1 MTIRRDVAR
10 RVVARRVLATVAA
23 LAIAL
28 ASCGIPLDEEP
39 QIIARGELPQSL
51 QPGTSTTTTLADRL
65 TEDVTIYLVDPGDG
79 EVARLVSVTR
89 QVPVVD
95 SGAEVERAIL
105 EQLLAGPTSEEQLDN
120 NLTTAIVP
128 AGDAPISVLS
138 LRRPAEDQLVV
149 VLSETPAIEGSDRTV
164 AFAQLVFTLTELNTV
179 DQVRFAVRDENGVD
193 EDISVSTDTEEG
205 DVRRAVG
212 RADFPSFSVTRG
224 PG

>member
-1 MTIRRDVAR
+1 MRIA
-10 RVVARRVLATVAA
+10 AVLTA
-23 LAIAL
+23 LVLFVSA
-28 ASCGIPLDEEP
+28 CGIPLDEQPEV
-39 QIIARGELPQSL
+39 IARDELPQAL
-51 QPGTSTTTTLADRL
+51 QPGTSTTTTTLASRL
-65 TEDVTIYLVDPGDG
+65 TEDVTIFLVNPGDG
-79 EVARLVSVTR
+79 EATRLVPVTR
-89 QVPVVD
+89 QVPVVE
-95 SGAEVERAIL
+95 SGADAEQVIL
-105 EQLLAGPTSEEQLDN
+105 EQLLAGPTSEEQLED

-138 LRRPAEDQLVV
+138 LRRPADNQLVV

-193 EDISVSTDTEEG
+193 QDISVSTDTEEG

-212 RADFPSFSVTRG
+212 RNDFPSFTVSRG